1 MKITA
6 IRQQVKRAD
15 RYSVYIDGKYTC
27 AFSEPEILK
36 LSLRVGQELSESE
49 LNKLKDDSVQDKA
62 RYQAF
67 GQLSRRARSEWEL
80 RDYLKRK
87 DYAPEVIDRVIS
99 QLGEYGYVDDKKF
112 AEAWVANRRLLKA
125 TSRRRLQMELRQKR
139 VSDDVIA
146 QVLAEDETDEGS
158 VLQAVVERKRRQT
171 KYQDDTK
178 LTQYLLRQGY
188 NYADIKTA
196 IQVSGEEHE
205 DGISQ
210 SAG

>member
-6 IRQQVKRAD
+6 LKQQVKRAD
-15 RYSVYIDGKYTC
+15 RYSVYIDGKYVC
-27 AFSEPEILK
+27 PFSESEVLK
-36 LSLRVGQELSESE
+36 LGLYVGQELSQSE
-49 LNKLKDDSVQDKA
+49 LNQLKDDSVQDKA

-87 DYAPEVIDRVIS
+87 DYAPEVIDQVIR
-99 QLGEYGYVDDKKF
+99 QLAEYGYIDDEKF
-112 AEAWVANRRLLKA
+112 AETWVANRRLLKP

-139 VSDDVIA
+139 VSDEVIA
-146 QVLAEDETDEGS
+146 HVLTEDVTDES
-158 VLQAVVERKRRQT
+158 MVLQTVVERKRRQT

-188 NYADIKTA
+188 NYADVKAA
-196 IQVSGEEHE
+196 IQTQNNESVDE
-205 DGISQ
+205 
-210 SAG
+210 A